1 MTHIFFFSLP
11 LLFLFIPLFFIFK
24 NVAASLVSEED
35 SKSDQCQGGR
45 EPVKAGYVAICF
57 SLNSTLE
64 IFDKPA
70 EIGFSNQITF

>member
-1 MTHIFFFSLP
+1 M
-11 LLFLFIPLFFIFK
+11 
-24 NVAASLVSEED
+24 
-35 SKSDQCQGGR
+35 
-45 EPVKAGYVAICF
+45 KAGYVAICF